1 MSQKPHHFRIGL
13 FVLGGVFLVIAGILA
28 FGLRH
33 SFEKKHRLLTYVPG
47 DVEGLVVGSPV
58 KLKGVNV
65 GQVTGLYFS
74 WNRYPET
81 KVACVI
87 VEFEVGTDISPVPI
101 EKAEDFEP
109 ELKKYVEWG
118 LRAIMKSQPITGAS
132 FLELELLDPKANPP
146 LAYDWPKPR
155 YPYVPSAPSGISR
168 VFEGLN
174 RVVAKLEKVDTEKI
188 SAQIVSTLAAAERTI
203 ERIGRQIESTL
214 AAAEKTIERFG
225 RFDVEAV
232 SGEAKGALREVNTTV
247 VEIRDLARDARTK
260 VQGLETAEIGQDV
273 RRLISGVEET
283 NAKVQLAAERLSGI
297 DVRELNETLGELRVA
312 VRGLSEAL
320 ATVRKQPSQLILGNA
335 PAPAAAVGKEERK

>member
-13 FVLGGVFLVIAGILA
+13 FVLGGVVLLLAGLLA

-33 SFEKKHRLLTYVPG
+33 SFDRKHHLLTYIPG

-74 WNRYPET
+74 WNRYPGT

-87 VEFEVGTDISPVPI
+87 VEFEVGTGISPVPI
-101 EKAEDFEP
+101 EKPEDFEP

-118 LRAIMKSQPITGAS
+118 LRVMMKSQPITGTS

-155 YPYVPSAPSGISR
+155 HPYVPSAPSGMSR

-174 RVVAKLEKVDTEKI
+174 RAVTKLEKLDTEKI
-188 SAQIVSTLAAAERTI
+188 
-203 ERIGRQIESTL
+203 GHQIESTL

-225 RFDVEAV
+225 RFDVEGV
-232 SGEAKGALREVNTTV
+232 SAGTKGALADASATVLEVQG
-247 VEIRDLARDARTK
+247 LAKDARTK
-260 VQGLETAEIGQDV
+260 VHGLQTEEVSQDV
-273 RRLISGVEET
+273 RKVLAGLDAT
-283 NAKVQLAAERLSGI
+283 NAKLQVAIDRLSVV
-297 DVRELNETLGELRVA
+297 DVRELNDTLADLRLA
-312 VRGLSEAL
+312 ARGLAEAL
-320 ATVRKQPSQLILGNA
+320 ATIRKQPSQLILGGPPP
-335 PAPAAAVGKEERK
+335 PASALEPAAAGKEERK

>member
-13 FVLGGVFLVIAGILA
+13 FVLGGVALVVAGLLA

-33 SFEKKHRLLTYVPG
+33 SFDRKHQLLTYIPG

-74 WNRYPET
+74 WNRYPGT

-87 VEFEVGTDISPVPI
+87 VEFEVGTGISPVPI
-101 EKAEDFEP
+101 ERPEDFEP
-109 ELKKYVEWG
+109 ELKRYVEWG
-118 LRAIMKSQPITGAS
+118 LRAIMKSQPITGTS

-155 YPYVPSAPSGISR
+155 HPYVPSAPSGISR

-174 RVVAKLEKVDTEKI
+174 RVVAKLEKLDTEKI
-188 SAQIVSTLAAAERTI
+188 
-203 ERIGRQIESTL
+203 GRQVESTL
-214 AAAEKTIERFG
+214 ASAERALERFG
-225 RFDVEAV
+225 RFDVEGV
-232 SGEAKGALREVNTTV
+232 SDEAKGTLTATGAAVA
-247 VEIRDLARDARTK
+247 EIRDLAHEARAK
-260 VQGLETAEIGQDV
+260 VKALETQEVSGDV
-273 RRLISGVEET
+273 RRLVASVEET
-283 NAKVQLAAERLSGI
+283 NGRIQIAVDRLAAV

-312 VRGLSEAL
+312 VRGLSEVL

>member
-13 FVLGGVFLVIAGILA
+13 FVLGGVVLVLAGLLA

-33 SFEKKHRLLTYVPG
+33 SFDRKHHLLTYIPG

-74 WNRYPET
+74 WNRYPGT

-101 EKAEDFEP
+101 EKPADFEP
-109 ELKKYVEWG
+109 ELKKYVDWG
-118 LRAIMKSQPITGAS
+118 LRVMMKSQPITGSS

-174 RVVAKLEKVDTEKI
+174 RVVTKLEKLDTEK
-188 SAQIVSTLAAAERTI
+188 
-203 ERIGRQIESTL
+203 IGRQIESTL
-214 AAAEKTIERFG
+214 AAAQATIERFG
-225 RFDVEAV
+225 RFDVEGV
-232 SGEAKGALREVNTTV
+232 SAGTKGTLADASATVLEVQGLAK
-247 VEIRDLARDARTK
+247 DARTK
-260 VQGLETAEIGQDV
+260 VQALQTAEVSQDV
-273 RRLISGVEET
+273 RNVLAGLDAT
-283 NAKVQLAAERLSGI
+283 NAKIQVAIDRLSVV
-297 DVRELNETLGELRVA
+297 DVRELNDTLADLRLA
-312 VRGLSEAL
+312 ARGLAEVL
-320 ATVRKQPSQLILGNA
+320 ATIRKQPSQLILGGA
-335 PAPAAAVGKEERK
+335 PSPASVLEPPAAAKEERK

>member
-13 FVLGGVFLVIAGILA
+13 FVLGGVVLVLAGILA
-28 FGLRH
+28 FGLRD
-33 SFEKKHRLLTYVPG
+33 SFEKKHRLLTYIPG

-65 GQVTGLYFS
+65 GEVTGLYFS

-109 ELKKYVEWG
+109 ELNKYVGWG
-118 LRAIMKSQPITGAS
+118 LRAIMKSQPITGTS

-168 VFEGLN
+168 TFEGLN
-174 RVVAKLEKVDTEKI
+174 RVVAKLEKLDTEK
-188 SAQIVSTLAAAERTI
+188 
-203 ERIGRQIESTL
+203 IGRQIESTL
-214 AAAEKTIERFG
+214 AAAEKTLERFG
-225 RFDVEAV
+225 RFDAEGV
-232 SGEAKGALREVNTTV
+232 SGEAMGTLREANATV
-247 VEIRDLARDARTK
+247 VEIRDLTRDARTK

>member
-13 FVLGGVFLVIAGILA
+13 FVLGGVLLILAGILA

-33 SFEKKHRLLTYVPG
+33 TFEKKHRILTYIPG

-74 WNRYPET
+74 WNRYPGT

-109 ELKKYVEWG
+109 ELKKYVGWG
-118 LRAIMKSQPITGAS
+118 LRVMMKSQPITGTS

-146 LAYDWPKPR
+146 LAFDWPKPR

-174 RVVAKLEKVDTEKI
+174 RVVAKLEKLDTEK
-188 SAQIVSTLAAAERTI
+188 
-203 ERIGRQIESTL
+203 IGRQIESTL
-214 AAAEKTIERFG
+214 AAAEKTIERIG
-225 RFDVEAV
+225 RLDVEGISTGTKGTLADASATV
-232 SGEAKGALREVNTTV
+232 LEVQGLAK
-247 VEIRDLARDARTK
+247 DARTK
-260 VQGLETAEIGQDV
+260 VQGLQTDEVSQDV
-273 RRLISGVEET
+273 RKVLAGLDAT
-283 NAKVQLAAERLSGI
+283 NTKLQVAIDRLSVV
-297 DVRELNETLGELRVA
+297 DVRELNDTLADLRLA
-312 VRGLSEAL
+312 ARGLAEAL
-320 ATVRKQPSQLILGNA
+320 ATIKKQPSQLILGGA
-335 PAPAAAVGKEERK
+335 PPPASALEPPATGKEERK